1 MEESECQRAS
11 CGGNVDQTLH
21 SMNRIKN
28 YIAIWFLLFVPEL
41 ATASTNAWIAT
52 WATSP
57 QSGTPDPREPLL
69 NIDNQTVR
77 ERVRASIGGKQIR
90 LRFSNEFGSSP
101 LLIGAATVAIPTDA
115 SSIKEESIRNVT
127 FEGRN
132 SIEIPAG
139 APVLSDPISFPLTP
153 GAEISIS
160 IYFPKRLTTP
170 TLHAFAFKHAA
181 LSQHGDFSHKKTI
194 DPAALSTASIL
205 VTAVLVPAQPSNRL
219 VVAFGDS
226 ISDGDGSTVDA
237 DDNYPNNLIH
247 RIAKTSK
254 RSTLAVV
261 NEGIVGNRLLRDTDI
276 FGVSGLARFDRDA
289 LVLPGVSHIVVLEG
303 INDIGF
309 AGAKMDN
316 QYLADPA
323 EARSAQD
330 IIDAYGQLISRA
342 HARRVKVIGATLT
355 PCEGVDIP
363 GYYSDAKE
371 SVRETV
377 NKWIKTSGAFDGVI
391 DFDAVVRDPD
401 HPSRL
406 LPKFASKDHLH
417 PNDTGYKAMADSINL
432 ALFGRLD

>member
-1 MEESECQRAS
+1 
-11 CGGNVDQTLH
+11 
-21 SMNRIKN
+21 MNRGAN
-28 YIAIWFLLFVPEL
+28 CVAICLLLFVPEL
-41 ATASTNAWIAT
+41 VAALTNAWIAT

-77 ERVRASIGGKQIR
+77 ERVRSSIGGSRIR

-101 LLIGAATVAIPTDA
+101 LLIGAATVAIPKDVST
-115 SSIKEESIRNVT
+115 IKEESIRNVT

-132 SIEIPAG
+132 SIEIPVG
-139 APVLSDPISFPLTP
+139 APVLSDPISLQLTP
-153 GAEISIS
+153 GAEIGIS
-160 IYFPKRLTTP
+160 IYFPNRLTTP
-170 TLHAFAFKHAA
+170 TLHAFAFKHAVV
-181 LSQHGDFSHKKTI
+181 SQHGDFTHERKI
-194 DPAALSTASIL
+194 DPAALSTASISL
-205 VTAVLVPAQPSNRL
+205 TAVLVPAQPSNRL

-237 DDNYPNNLIH
+237 DNNYPNNLIR
-247 RIAKTSK
+247 RIAKTSNG
-254 RSTLAVV
+254 STLAVV

-276 FGVSGLARFDRDA
+276 FGVSALARFDRDA
-289 LVLPGVSHIVVLEG
+289 LVLPGVTHIVLLEG

-309 AGAKMDN
+309 AGAKMDG

-323 EARSAQD
+323 GTRSAQD
-330 IIDAYGQLISRA
+330 IIDAYQQLISRA
-342 HARRVKVIGATLT
+342 HARGIKVIGATIT

-371 SVRETV
+371 LVRKTV
-377 NKWIKTSGAFDGVI
+377 NKWIRTGGAFDGMI

-401 HPSRL
+401 HPTRL

-417 PNDTGYKAMADSINL
+417 PNDAGYKAMADSIDL
-432 ALFGRLD
+432 ALFGRFD

>member
-1 MEESECQRAS
+1 
-11 CGGNVDQTLH
+11 
-21 SMNRIKN
+21 MNRGAN
-28 YIAIWFLLFVPEL
+28 CVAICLLLFVPEL
-41 ATASTNAWIAT
+41 VAALTNAWIAT

-77 ERVRASIGGKQIR
+77 ERVRSSIGGSRIR

-101 LLIGAATVAIPTDA
+101 LLIGAATVAIPKDVST
-115 SSIKEESIRNVT
+115 IKEESIRNVT

-132 SIEIPAG
+132 SIEIPVG
-139 APVLSDPISFPLTP
+139 APVLSDPISLQLTP

-160 IYFPKRLTTP
+160 IYFPNRLTTP
-170 TLHAFAFKHAA
+170 TLHAFAFKRAVV
-181 LSQHGDFSHKKTI
+181 SQHGDFTHERKI

-237 DDNYPNNLIH
+237 DNNYPNNLLR
-247 RIAKTSK
+247 RIAKTSNG
-254 RSTLAVV
+254 STLAVV
-261 NEGIVGNRLLRDTDI
+261 NEGIVGNRLLRDTGI
-276 FGVSGLARFDRDA
+276 FGVSALARFDRDA
-289 LVLPGVSHIVVLEG
+289 LVLPGVTHIVLLEG

-309 AGAKMDN
+309 VGAKMDD
-316 QYLADPA
+316 QYLADPV
-323 EARSAQD
+323 ETRSAQD
-330 IIDAYGQLISRA
+330 IIDAYRQLISRA
-342 HARRVKVIGATLT
+342 HARGIKVIGATIT

-371 SVRETV
+371 TVRETV
-377 NKWIKTSGAFDGVI
+377 NKWIRTGGAFDGMI

-401 HPSRL
+401 HPTRL

-417 PNDTGYKAMADSINL
+417 PNDAGYKAMADSIDL
-432 ALFGRLD
+432 ALFGRFD

>member
-1 MEESECQRAS
+1 
-11 CGGNVDQTLH
+11 
-21 SMNRIKN
+21 MNRATN
-28 YIAIWFLLFVPEL
+28 CIAICLLLFAPEL
-41 ATASTNAWIAT
+41 VAAFTSAWIAT

-57 QSGTPDPREPLL
+57 QSGTPDPHEPLL
-69 NIDNQTVR
+69 NIENQTVR
-77 ERVRASIGGKQIR
+77 ERVRASIGGSQIR

-115 SSIKEESIRNVT
+115 SSIKEESIQNVT
-127 FEGRN
+127 FGKRN

-139 APVLSDPISFPLTP
+139 APVLSDPINFPLTP
-153 GAEISIS
+153 GAEISVS

-170 TLHAFAFKHAA
+170 TLHAFAFKHAV
-181 LSQHGDFSHKKTI
+181 LSQHGDFSHEKKI
-194 DPAALSTASIL
+194 DPSTLSTASIS

-226 ISDGDGSTVDA
+226 ISDGDGSKVDA
-237 DDNYPNNLIH
+237 DDNYPNNLIR

-254 RSTLAVV
+254 GSSLAVV

-276 FGVSGLARFDRDA
+276 FGVSALARFDRDA
-289 LVLPGVSHIVVLEG
+289 LVLPGVTHIVLLEG

-309 AGAKMDN
+309 AGAKTDG

-323 EARSAQD
+323 ETRSAQD
-330 IIDAYGQLISRA
+330 IIDAYRQLISRA
-342 HARRVKVIGATLT
+342 HARGIKVIGATMT

-363 GYYSDAKE
+363 GYYSEAKE
-371 SVRETV
+371 SVREAV
-377 NKWIKTSGAFDGVI
+377 NKWIRTGGAFDGLI

-401 HPSRL
+401 HPTRL
-406 LPKFASKDHLH
+406 LPKLASKDHLH
-417 PNDTGYKAMADSINL
+417 PNPAGYKAMADSIDL

>member
-1 MEESECQRAS
+1 
-11 CGGNVDQTLH
+11 
-21 SMNRIKN
+21 MNRGAN
-28 YIAIWFLLFVPEL
+28 CVAICLLLFVPEL
-41 ATASTNAWIAT
+41 VAASTNAWIAT

-77 ERVRASIGGKQIR
+77 ERVRASIGGSQIR

-101 LLIGAATVAIPTDA
+101 LLIGAATVAIPKDVST
-115 SSIKEESIRNVT
+115 IKEESIRNVT

-139 APVLSDPISFPLTP
+139 APVLSDPISLQLTP

-160 IYFPKRLTTP
+160 IYFPNRLTTP
-170 TLHAFAFKHAA
+170 TLHAFAFKHAVV
-181 LSQHGDFSHKKTI
+181 SQHGDFTHERKI

-237 DDNYPNNLIH
+237 DNNYPNNLIR
-247 RIAKTSK
+247 RIAKTSNG
-254 RSTLAVV
+254 STLAVV
-261 NEGIVGNRLLRDTDI
+261 NEGIVGNRLLRDSEI
-276 FGVSGLARFDRDA
+276 FGVSALARFDRDA
-289 LVLPGVSHIVVLEG
+289 LVLPGVTHIVLLEG

-309 AGAKMDN
+309 VGAKMDG

-323 EARSAQD
+323 ETRSAQD
-330 IIDAYGQLISRA
+330 IIDAYRQLISRA
-342 HARRVKVIGATLT
+342 HARGIKVIGATIT

-371 SVRETV
+371 TVRETV
-377 NKWIKTSGAFDGVI
+377 NKWIRTGGAFDGMI

-401 HPSRL
+401 HPTRL

-417 PNDTGYKAMADSINL
+417 PNDTGYKAMADSIDL
-432 ALFGRLD
+432 ALFGRFD